1 MNIAVASHI
10 ALDTIQDIQ
19 GTITESLGGPACYCS
34 TTARKF
40 NLKVKLATKVG
51 KDFSQDYRLMLRNKG
66 IDIDDIL
73 FTDNPTTRFRIIL
86 KKDSRELF
94 LVSKCSPI
102 TIEDIQRIETNCWIV
117 SPIMDEVPFT
127 VLHEIVKDKDNLEFV
142 MLDPQGY
149 IRTLDPDGRVSFLN
163 DLKLDVSGISAI
175 KVDPEELSA
184 LTGGRKGI
192 EGMQFLQ
199 IRKGIKF
206 VISTEYRIIR
216 LLYNKMYYSIKLP
229 DVVTAHSTGVGDIL
243 TSAFCCAYL
252 KEKDPLWAICFGAG
266 AVQAA
271 LEANLVG
278 LEKVPPKSKI
288 EQNASYYYNT
298 ISFQEI

>member
-51 KDFSQDYRLMLRNKG
+51 KDFSQDYRLILRNKG
-66 IDIDDIL
+66 IDTDDIL

-229 DVVTAHSTGVGDIL
+229 DVVTSHSTGVGDIL

>member
-73 FTDNPTTRFRIIL
+73 FTDDPTTRFRIIL

-229 DVVTAHSTGVGDIL
+229 DVVTSHSTGVGDIL

>member
-10 ALDTIQDIQ
+10 VLDTIQDMQ
-19 GTITESLGGPACYCS
+19 GRITESLGGPACYCS
-34 TTARKF
+34 ITARKF

-51 KDFSQDYRLMLRNKG
+51 KDFSQDYRLMLRNNG
-66 IDIDDIL
+66 IDIEDSL

-86 KKDSRELF
+86 KKDSRDLF

-102 TIEDIQRIETNCWIV
+102 TIEDIQGIQTNCWIV
-117 SPIMDEVPFT
+117 SPIMDEVPFA
-127 VLHEIVKDKDNLEFV
+127 VLHEIVKDKDNLELV

-149 IRTLDPDGRVSFLN
+149 IRTLDPDGRISFLN
-163 DLKLDVSGISAI
+163 DLKLDISGISAI
-175 KVDPEELSA
+175 KVDPEELYA

-192 EGMQFLQ
+192 EGMQFLH

-206 VISTEYRIIR
+206 VISTEYRIIH
-216 LLYNKMYYSIKLP
+216 LLYDKMYYSIKLP
-229 DVVTAHSTGVGDIL
+229 DVATPHSTGVGDIL

-252 KEKDPLWAICFGAG
+252 KENDPLWAICFGAG

-271 LEANLVG
+271 LETNLLG

>member
-10 ALDTIQDIQ
+10 VLDTIQDIQ

-94 LVSKCSPI
+94 LASKCSPI

-192 EGMQFLQ
+192 EGMKFLQ

-229 DVVTAHSTGVGDIL
+229 DVVTPHSTGVGDIL
-243 TSAFCCAYL
+243 TSSFCCAYL

>member
-1 MNIAVASHI
+1 
-10 ALDTIQDIQ
+10 
-19 GTITESLGGPACYCS
+19 
-34 TTARKF
+34 
-40 NLKVKLATKVG
+40 
-51 KDFSQDYRLMLRNKG
+51 MLRNNG
-66 IDIDDIL
+66 IDIEDSL

-86 KKDSRELF
+86 KKDGRDLF

-102 TIEDIQRIETNCWIV
+102 TIEDIQGIQTNCWIV
-117 SPIMDEVPFT
+117 SPIMDEVPFA
-127 VLHEIVKDKDNLEFV
+127 VLHEIVKDKDNLELV

-149 IRTLDPDGRVSFLN
+149 IRTLDPDGRISFLN

-192 EGMQFLQ
+192 EGMQFLH

-206 VISTEYRIIR
+206 VISTEYRIIH
-216 LLYNKMYYSIKLP
+216 LLDDKMYYSIKLP
-229 DVVTAHSTGVGDIL
+229 DIVTPHSTGVGDIL

-252 KEKDPLWAICFGAG
+252 KENDPLWAICFGAG

-271 LEANLVG
+271 LETNLLG
-278 LEKVPPKSKI
+278 LDKVPPKSKI

>member
-73 FTDNPTTRFRIIL
+73 FTDTPTTRFRIIL

-229 DVVTAHSTGVGDIL
+229 DVVTSHSTGVGDIL

>member
-127 VLHEIVKDKDNLEFV
+127 VLREIVKDKDNLEFV

-229 DVVTAHSTGVGDIL
+229 DVVTPHSTGVGDIL

>member
-127 VLHEIVKDKDNLEFV
+127 VLQEIVKDKDNLEFV

-184 LTGGRKGI
+184 LTGGRKGT
-192 EGMQFLQ
+192 EGMKFLQ

-229 DVVTAHSTGVGDIL
+229 DVVTPHSTGVGDIL
-243 TSAFCCAYL
+243 TSSFCCAYL

>member
-10 ALDTIQDIQ
+10 ALDTIQDMQ
-19 GTITESLGGPACYCS
+19 GRITESLGGPACYCS
-34 TTARKF
+34 VTARKF

-51 KDFSQDYRLMLRNKG
+51 KDFSQNYRTMLSNNG
-66 IDIDDIL
+66 IDIEDGL
-73 FTDNPTTRFRIIL
+73 FTDSPTTRFRIIL
-86 KKDSRELF
+86 KKNNRELF
-94 LVSKCSPI
+94 LLSKCSPL
-102 TIEDIQRIETNCWIV
+102 TMEDIQEIKTNCWIV
-117 SPIMDEVPFT
+117 SPVMDEIPFG
-127 VLHEIVKDKDNLEFV
+127 VLREIVKDKNNLEFV

-149 IRTLDPDGRVSFLN
+149 IRTLNPDGRISFLN

-175 KVDPEELSA
+175 KVDPEELFA

-192 EGMQFLQ
+192 EGMQFLHTC
-199 IRKGIKF
+199 KGIKF
-206 VISTEYRIIR
+206 VISTEYRIIH
-216 LLYNKMYYSIKLP
+216 LLYDKMYYSIKLK
-229 DVVTAHSTGVGDIL
+229 DVNTSHSIGVGDIL
-243 TSAFCCAYL
+243 SSAFCCAYL

-271 LEANLVG
+271 LETNLLG
-278 LEKVPPKSKI
+278 LEKVPTKSKI

>member
-127 VLHEIVKDKDNLEFV
+127 VLQEIVKDKDNLEFV

-192 EGMQFLQ
+192 EGMKFLQ

-216 LLYNKMYYSIKLP
+216 LLYNKMYYSIKLS
-229 DVVTAHSTGVGDIL
+229 DVVTPHSTGVGDIL
-243 TSAFCCAYL
+243 TSSFCCAYL

>member
-10 ALDTIQDIQ
+10 VLDTIQDMQ
-19 GTITESLGGPACYCS
+19 GRITESLGGPACYCGI
-34 TTARKF
+34 TARKF

-51 KDFSQDYRLMLRNKG
+51 KDFSQDYRLMLRNNG
-66 IDIDDIL
+66 IDIEDSL

-86 KKDSRELF
+86 KKDGRDLF

-102 TIEDIQRIETNCWIV
+102 TIEDIQGIQTNCWIV
-117 SPIMDEVPFT
+117 SPIMDEVPFA
-127 VLHEIVKDKDNLEFV
+127 VLHEIVKDKDNLELV

-149 IRTLDPDGRVSFLN
+149 IRTLDPDGRISFLN
-163 DLKLDVSGISAI
+163 DLKLDLSGISAI

-192 EGMQFLQ
+192 EGMQFLH

-206 VISTEYRIIR
+206 VISTEYRIIH
-216 LLYNKMYYSIKLP
+216 LLDDKMYYSIKLP
-229 DVVTAHSTGVGDIL
+229 DVVTPHSTGVGDIL

-252 KEKDPLWAICFGAG
+252 KENDPLWAICFGAG

-271 LEANLVG
+271 LETNLLG
-278 LEKVPPKSKI
+278 LDKVPPKSKI